1 VLKALFAAFVLLL
14 SHVRIAQASDDPVN
28 AYADSLA
35 KLLVDNDQDALYQQF
50 APSLRASYSCEDLS
64 SLAASWST

>member
-1 VLKALFAAFVLLL
+1 
-14 SHVRIAQASDDPVN
+14 
-28 AYADSLA
+28 LA